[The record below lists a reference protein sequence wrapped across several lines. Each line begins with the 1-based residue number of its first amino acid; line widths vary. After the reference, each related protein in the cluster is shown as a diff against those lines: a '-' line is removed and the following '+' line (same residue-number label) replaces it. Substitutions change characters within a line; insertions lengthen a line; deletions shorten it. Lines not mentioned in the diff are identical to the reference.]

1 MLPAVDVF
9 ARRGAEGTQKS
20 QMAYNKS
27 KLVANAQKLLHQGK
41 VAQAIQEY
49 VQILKHEPK
58 DQATLMTVGD
68 LYVRQGDT
76 SQALEYFE
84 RLAQIYLADGFV
96 TKAIAI
102 YKKIAKLA
110 PEETRPVEKLA
121 ELYVQQGVLSE
132 ARPIYLQ
139 LAELHQRAG
148 RQPQAAALLRKLLE
162 AEPDNLRVLTRVA
175 ELALAMNQPGEAATA
190 FRSAAEQLHNN
201 GNHAEAIKYVDRA
214 LKIDPKDAHVLTIK
228 ARALSATGQNPA
240 AVALLRA
247 LPELETRVDT
257 AELLIEL
264 YLQEEQT
271 KPAIELASK
280 LFARNSAN
288 MGPLRQVA
296 AKVIQGSEPEAAIPL
311 IDLIRAAMIEKGEH
325 EALAHMLTAAGG
337 RLPDKVEIREWLV
350 EVYKHT
356 NDSAHLPGA
365 LAELAAICIT
375 TGDRDRS
382 LQVYEEILERDPNN
396 ETARLEY
403 EKLKGKTAGKA
414 QSKPVEKE
422 PPRLEKEPPRAEPPL
437 SEKEPPA
444 PPKTAAT
451 TQPITEPELDE
462 ETQRFVTQA
471 LTDIDL
477 FASYGLTQKAID
489 LLEVVLQRVPG
500 HAQTLE
506 RLLDHYLGAGD
517 EKRTAELAAQL
528 EQIHTERGNSAAAE
542 RFTDLRRRFENA
554 ARITEEAAPA
564 KAPAARAKTSAKKEP
579 LVREFSVEPEP
590 EEADEPAIIAPVE
603 AAEIPEAEIPEIDI
617 AETPAQPTAQAAV
630 HELDL
635 SEEWAALAT
644 ELDDEA
650 QAAPAAPA
658 ESSDT
663 REPAAPEFA
672 ALDDLTP
679 SLKEALRPAPSRPT
693 PPRGASNADFTLEL
707 ETPQAADRRPKNGP
721 TNAQEFLEAL
731 SSDLDAALPS
741 LKANMGGG
749 KASNSPPDTNE
760 AVESVSQMSS
770 QDSDKQAGPLSE
782 IFDQFR
788 SEVGELG
795 AEDEDL
801 ETHYNLGIAYR
812 EMGLIEEAISEFQKV
827 AKGNKGQ
834 AFRYAMQCCT
844 LLGLAFMEKGQPA
857 IAATWYERALAMP
870 ALDQETILAL
880 RYDLGV
886 AQELAGDMAAARKSF
901 SQVYGMN
908 IDYRDVAERL
918 SSLGNER

>member
-1 MLPAVDVF
+1 
-9 ARRGAEGTQKS
+9 
-20 QMAYNKS
+20 MAYNKS

-41 VAQAIQEY
+41 VSQAIQEY
-49 VQILKHEPK
+49 VQILKNEPK

-68 LYVRQGDT
+68 LFVRQGET
-76 SQALEYFE
+76 FQALEYFE

-162 AEPDNLRVLTRVA
+162 AEPDNLRVLSRVA
-175 ELALAMNQPGEAATA
+175 ELALAMNQPGEAASA

-240 AVALLRA
+240 AVALLKS
-247 LPELETRVDT
+247 LPELENRVDA

-280 LFARNSAN
+280 LFASNSAN
-288 MGPLRQVA
+288 LGPLRQVTV
-296 AKVIQGSEPEAAIPL
+296 KVIQGSEPEAAVPL
-311 IDLIRAAMIEKGEH
+311 IDLIRAAMLEKGEH
-325 EALAHMLTAAGG
+325 EALAHMLTSACG

-356 NDSAHLPGA
+356 NDSAHLPEA

-375 TGDRDRS
+375 VGDRKRA
-382 LQVYEEILERDPNN
+382 LQVYEDILERDPGNQ
-396 ETARLEY
+396 TARLEY
-403 EKLKGKTAGKA
+403 EKLKGKTAGVA
-414 QSKPVEKE
+414 HSKPVEKQ
-422 PPRLEKEPPRAEPPL
+422 PPRAEPVL
-437 SEKEPPA
+437 SGKEPPA
-444 PPKTAAT
+444 PPKSSVAAP
-451 TQPITEPELDE
+451 PIAEPHLDE
-462 ETQRFVTQA
+462 ETERFVAQS

-489 LLEVVLQRVPG
+489 MLEVVLQRVPG

-506 RLLDHYLGAGD
+506 RLLDHYVGAGD
-517 EKRTAELAAQL
+517 ERRTAELAAQL
-528 EQIHTERGNSAAAE
+528 EQIHTERGNLAAAE
-542 RFTDLRRRFENA
+542 RFTDLRRRFEKA
-554 ARITEEAAPA
+554 ARTTEASATN
-564 KAPAARAKTSAKKEP
+564 KTPAKKESP
-579 LVREFSVEPEP
+579 VREFSVEPKP
-590 EEADEPAIIAPVE
+590 EEADQSATTVPVE
-603 AAEIPEAEIPEIDI
+603 AEEIEVVEVDA
-617 AETPAQPTAQAAV
+617 PAQPTAQSAV

-644 ELDDEA
+644 ELDGEGEK
-650 QAAPAAPA
+650 APAAAA
-658 ESSDT
+658 ESVKSSGT
-663 REPAAPEFA
+663 REPAVPEFA
-672 ALDDLTP
+672 ALGDRTASLQKPVKPTP
-679 SLKEALRPAPSRPT
+679 SK
-693 PPRGASNADFTLEL
+693 GASNADFTLEL
-707 ETPQAADRRPKNGP
+707 ETPPFADGQSQSQP
-721 TNAQEFLEAL
+721 TNAQDFLEAL

-741 LKANMGGG
+741 LKEGLGEGHVNNSRPDAN
-749 KASNSPPDTNE
+749 E
-760 AVESVSQMSS
+760 VLESGSTSS
-770 QDSDKQAGPLSE
+770 QTSDKQTSPLSE

-788 SEVGELG
+788 SEVGEIG

-827 AKGNKGQ
+827 AKGSSKGQ

-870 ALDQETILAL
+870 GLDQETILAL

>member
-1 MLPAVDVF
+1 
-9 ARRGAEGTQKS
+9 
-20 QMAYNKS
+20 MAYNKS

-84 RLAQIYLADGFV
+84 RLAQIYLSDGFV

-175 ELALAMNQPGEAATA
+175 ELALAMNQPGEAASA

-240 AVALLRA
+240 AVALLKS

-296 AKVIQGSEPEAAIPL
+296 AKVIQGSAPEAAVPL
-311 IDLIRAAMIEKGEH
+311 IDLIRAAMLEKGEH

-356 NDSAHLPGA
+356 NDSAHLPEA

-375 TGDRDRS
+375 VGDRKRA

-422 PPRLEKEPPRAEPPL
+422 PLRLEKEPPRAEPAF

-444 PPKTAAT
+444 PPKAAAT
-451 TQPITEPELDE
+451 MQPISEPQLDE

-528 EQIHTERGNSAAAE
+528 EQIHTERGNPAAAE
-542 RFTDLRRRFENA
+542 RFTDLRRRFESA
-554 ARITEEAAPA
+554 ARTTAAAPA
-564 KAPAARAKTSAKKEP
+564 KTPAKKEP

-590 EEADEPAIIAPVE
+590 EEADEPAIIAPVK
-603 AAEIPEAEIPEIDI
+603 AAEIPDAEIPEID
-617 AETPAQPTAQAAV
+617 AVEAPAQPTAQAAV

-644 ELDDEA
+644 ELDEEA
-650 QAAPAAPA
+650 EAAPAAA
-658 ESSDT
+658 A
-663 REPAAPEFA
+663 EPAAPEFA

-679 SLKEALRPAPSRPT
+679 SLEEALRPAPSRPAA
-693 PPRGASNADFTLEL
+693 PRGASNADFTLEL
-707 ETPQAADRRPKNGP
+707 ETSQVADRRPKNGP

-741 LKANMGGG
+741 LKANMDAG
-749 KASNSPPDTNE
+749 KAGNSPPDTNE
-760 AVESVSQMSS
+760 AVEPQA
-770 QDSDKQAGPLSE
+770 SDKQAGPLSE

>member
-1 MLPAVDVF
+1 
-9 ARRGAEGTQKS
+9 
-20 QMAYNKS
+20 MAYNKS

-41 VAQAIQEY
+41 VSQAIQEY
-49 VQILKHEPK
+49 VQILKNEPK

-68 LYVRQGDT
+68 LYVRQGET
-76 SQALEYFE
+76 LQALEYFE

-148 RQPQAAALLRKLLE
+148 RQPQAAALLHKLLE

-175 ELALAMNQPGEAATA
+175 DLALAMNQPGEAATA
-190 FRSAAEQLHNN
+190 FRNAAEQLHSQ
-201 GNHAEAIKYVDRA
+201 GNHAEAIKYADRV
-214 LKIDPKDAHVLTIK
+214 LKIDAKDGHVVTVK
-228 ARALSATGQNPA
+228 ARAMSAMGQNSA
-240 AVALLRA
+240 AISLLA
-247 LPELETRVDT
+247 SLPELDQRADA

-264 YLQEEQT
+264 YLHEKHT

-280 LFARNSAN
+280 MFARNSGNFA
-288 MGPLRQVA
+288 PLHQVTT
-296 AKVIQGSEPEAAIPL
+296 KVLEGADPHTALPL
-311 IDLIRAAMIEKGEH
+311 IDLIRSTMLEKGEQ
-325 EALAHMLTAAGG
+325 ATLAHLLSSAAQ
-337 RLPDKVEIREWLV
+337 RLPDKVEPREWLV

-356 NDSAHLPGA
+356 SDSAHLPEA
-365 LAELAAICIT
+365 LAELAAICVT
-375 TGDRDRS
+375 TGDRKRA
-382 LQVYEEILERDPNN
+382 LQVYEEILDRDPNN
-396 ETARLEY
+396 ERARHEY
-403 EKLKGKTAGKA
+403 EKLKGKSAPETPN
-414 QSKPVEKE
+414 KPREKE
-422 PPRLEKEPPRAEPPL
+422 PPVERASTEGPKGPT
-437 SEKEPPA
+437 A
-444 PPKTAAT
+444 PPELL
-451 TQPITEPELDE
+451 EPQLDE

-477 FASYGLTQKAID
+477 FSSYGLTQKAID

-517 EKRTAELAAQL
+517 EERTAELAAQL
-528 EQIHTERGNSAAAE
+528 ERIHTERGNTAAAE
-542 RFTDLRRRFENA
+542 RFADLRQRYAQA
-554 ARITEEAAPA
+554 ARSAPVA
-564 KAPAARAKTSAKKEP
+564 VPTKPAAVPAKKERP
-579 LVREFSVEPEP
+579 AREFSVSFDASEPDLAIAVP
-590 EEADEPAIIAPVE
+590 AEAAPVQRDEPV
-603 AAEIPEAEIPEIDI
+603 
-617 AETPAQPTAQAAV
+617 AQPSSHAAV

-644 ELDDEA
+644 ELDGAPSEKQDA
-650 QAAPAAPA
+650 PAPAAGRKNPA
-658 ESSDT
+658 GT
-663 REPAAPEFA
+663 HGKAAPEFDLGA
-672 ALDDLTP
+672 DEIPATDD
-679 SLKEALRPAPSRPT
+679 SDRPAHPT
-693 PPRGASNADFTLEL
+693 GASSADLALELDTSQLANESPRGQVSTAKD
-707 ETPQAADRRPKNGP
+707 
-721 TNAQEFLEAL
+721 FLEAL

-741 LKANMGGG
+741 LKADHAAAQARDE
-749 KASNSPPDTNE
+749 ASAAKHRVKEDARPPAT
-760 AVESVSQMSS
+760 SS
-770 QDSDKQAGPLSE
+770 SEPPDKQAGPLSE

-827 AKGNKGQ
+827 AKGSSKGQ

-870 ALDQETILAL
+870 GLDQETILAL

>member
-1 MLPAVDVF
+1 VPAVEAF

-20 QMAYNKS
+20 QMAYNKP

-41 VAQAIQEY
+41 VSQAIQEY
-49 VQILKHEPK
+49 VQILKNEPK

-68 LYVRQGDT
+68 LYVRQGET
-76 SQALEYFE
+76 FQALEYFE

-175 ELALAMNQPGEAATA
+175 ELALAMNQPGEAASA

-240 AVALLRA
+240 AVALLKS
-247 LPELETRVDT
+247 LPELETRVDA

-280 LFARNSAN
+280 LFASNSAN
-288 MGPLRQVA
+288 LGPLRQVTV
-296 AKVIQGSEPEAAIPL
+296 KVIQGSEPEAAIPL

-325 EALAHMLTAAGG
+325 EALAHILTSAGG

-350 EVYKHT
+350 EVYKHA
-356 NDSAHLPGA
+356 NDSAHLPEA

-375 TGDRDRS
+375 VGDRKRA
-382 LQVYEEILERDPNN
+382 LQVYEDILERDPGNQ
-396 ETARLEY
+396 TARLEY

-414 QSKPVEKE
+414 HSKPVEKE
-422 PPRLEKEPPRAEPPL
+422 PPRAEPVL

-444 PPKTAAT
+444 PPKPSVAA
-451 TQPITEPELDE
+451 QPISEPHLDE
-462 ETQRFVTQA
+462 ETERFVAQS

-489 LLEVVLQRVPG
+489 MLEVVLQRVPG

-506 RLLDHYLGAGD
+506 RLLDHYVGAGD

-528 EQIHTERGNSAAAE
+528 EQIHTERGNLTAAE
-542 RFTDLRRRFENA
+542 RFTDLRRRFEKA
-554 ARITEEAAPA
+554 ARTTEAAA
-564 KAPAARAKTSAKKEP
+564 STKTPAKKESP
-579 LVREFSVEPEP
+579 VREFSVEPKPEP
-590 EEADEPAIIAPVE
+590 EEADQPAATAPVE
-603 AAEIPEAEIPEIDI
+603 AEEIEVVEVP
-617 AETPAQPTAQAAV
+617 TQPTAQSAV

-644 ELDDEA
+644 ELDGEIEK
-650 QAAPAAPA
+650 APAGAA
-658 ESSDT
+658 ESVNSSGT
-663 REPAAPEFA
+663 REPAVPEFA
-672 ALDDLTP
+672 ALDDRTP
-679 SLKEALRPAPSRPT
+679 SLEKPVKPVPS
-693 PPRGASNADFTLEL
+693 RGASNADFTLEL
-707 ETPQAADRRPKNGP
+707 ETPPVADEQPQSEP
-721 TNAQEFLEAL
+721 TNAQDFLEAL

-741 LKANMGGG
+741 LKEGLGEG
-749 KASNSPPDTNE
+749 HVSNSRPGAHE
-760 AVESVSQMSS
+760 VLESGSTSS
-770 QDSDKQAGPLSE
+770 QNSDKQTSPLSE

-788 SEVGELG
+788 SEVGEIG

-827 AKGNKGQ
+827 AKGSSKGQ

-870 ALDQETILAL
+870 GLDQETILAL

>member
-1 MLPAVDVF
+1 MLPAVESF

-175 ELALAMNQPGEAATA
+175 ELALAMNQPGEAASA

-240 AVALLRA
+240 AVALLKS
-247 LPELETRVDT
+247 LPELETRVDA

-280 LFARNSAN
+280 LFASNSAN
-288 MGPLRQVA
+288 LGPLRQVTV
-296 AKVIQGSEPEAAIPL
+296 KVIQGSEPEAAIPL

-325 EALAHMLTAAGG
+325 EALAHILTSAGG

-350 EVYKHT
+350 EVYKHA
-356 NDSAHLPGA
+356 NDSAHLPEA

-375 TGDRDRS
+375 VGDRKRA
-382 LQVYEEILERDPNN
+382 LQVYEDILERDPGNQ
-396 ETARLEY
+396 TARLEY

-414 QSKPVEKE
+414 HSKPVEKE
-422 PPRLEKEPPRAEPPL
+422 PPRAEPVL

-444 PPKTAAT
+444 PPKPSVAA
-451 TQPITEPELDE
+451 QPISEPHLDE
-462 ETQRFVTQA
+462 ETERFVAQS

-489 LLEVVLQRVPG
+489 MLEVVLQRVPG

-506 RLLDHYLGAGD
+506 RLLDHYVGAGD

-528 EQIHTERGNSAAAE
+528 EQIHTERGNLTAAE
-542 RFTDLRRRFENA
+542 RFTDLRRRFEKA
-554 ARITEEAAPA
+554 ARTTEAAA
-564 KAPAARAKTSAKKEP
+564 STKTPAKKESP
-579 LVREFSVEPEP
+579 VREFSVEPKPEP
-590 EEADEPAIIAPVE
+590 EEADQPAATAPVE
-603 AAEIPEAEIPEIDI
+603 AEEIEVVEVP
-617 AETPAQPTAQAAV
+617 TQPTAQSAV

-644 ELDDEA
+644 ELDGEIEK
-650 QAAPAAPA
+650 APAGAA
-658 ESSDT
+658 ESVNSSGT
-663 REPAAPEFA
+663 REPAVPEFA
-672 ALDDLTP
+672 ALDDRTP
-679 SLKEALRPAPSRPT
+679 SLEKPVKPVPS
-693 PPRGASNADFTLEL
+693 RGASNADFTLEL
-707 ETPQAADRRPKNGP
+707 ETPPVADEQPQSEP
-721 TNAQEFLEAL
+721 TNAQDFLEAL

-741 LKANMGGG
+741 LKEGLGEG
-749 KASNSPPDTNE
+749 HVSNSRPGAHE
-760 AVESVSQMSS
+760 VLESGSTSS
-770 QDSDKQAGPLSE
+770 QNSDKQTSPLSE

-788 SEVGELG
+788 SEVGEIG

-827 AKGNKGQ
+827 AKGSSKGQ

-870 ALDQETILAL
+870 GLDQETILAL

>member
-1 MLPAVDVF
+1 MLPAVEAF

-49 VQILKHEPK
+49 VQILKNEPK

-68 LYVRQGDT
+68 LYVRQGET
-76 SQALEYFE
+76 FQALEYFE

-175 ELALAMNQPGEAATA
+175 ELALAMNQPGEAASA

-240 AVALLRA
+240 AVALLKS
-247 LPELETRVDT
+247 LPELETRVDA

-280 LFARNSAN
+280 LFASNSAN
-288 MGPLRQVA
+288 LGPLRQVTV
-296 AKVIQGSEPEAAIPL
+296 KVIQGSEPEAAIPL
-311 IDLIRAAMIEKGEH
+311 IDLIRAAMLEKGEH
-325 EALAHMLTAAGG
+325 EALAHMLTSAGG

-350 EVYKHT
+350 EVYKHA
-356 NDSAHLPGA
+356 NDSAHLPEA

-375 TGDRDRS
+375 VGDRKRA
-382 LQVYEEILERDPNN
+382 LQVYEDILERDPGNQ
-396 ETARLEY
+396 TARLEY

-414 QSKPVEKE
+414 HSRPV
-422 PPRLEKEPPRAEPPL
+422 EKEPPRAEPVL

-444 PPKTAAT
+444 PPKPPVAA
-451 TQPITEPELDE
+451 QPIAEPHLDE
-462 ETQRFVTQA
+462 ETERFVAQS

-489 LLEVVLQRVPG
+489 MLEVVLQRVPG

-506 RLLDHYLGAGD
+506 RLLDHYVGAGD

-528 EQIHTERGNSAAAE
+528 EQIHTERGNLAAAE
-542 RFTDLRRRFENA
+542 RFTDLRRRFEKA
-554 ARITEEAAPA
+554 ARTTEAAA
-564 KAPAARAKTSAKKEP
+564 TTKTPAKKESP
-579 LVREFSVEPEP
+579 VREFSVEPEP
-590 EEADEPAIIAPVE
+590 EEADQPAATAPVE
-603 AAEIPEAEIPEIDI
+603 AEEIEVVEV
-617 AETPAQPTAQAAV
+617 PAQPTAQSAV

-644 ELDDEA
+644 ELDGEIEK
-650 QAAPAAPA
+650 APAAAA
-658 ESSDT
+658 ESVNSSGT
-663 REPAAPEFA
+663 REPAVPEFA
-672 ALDDLTP
+672 ALGDRTP
-679 SLKEALRPAPSRPT
+679 SLEKPVKPAPS
-693 PPRGASNADFTLEL
+693 RGASNADFTLEL
-707 ETPQAADRRPKNGP
+707 ETPLVADEQPQSEP
-721 TNAQEFLEAL
+721 TNAQDFLEAL

-741 LKANMGGG
+741 LKEGLGDG
-749 KASNSPPDTNE
+749 HVSNSRPGANE
-760 AVESVSQMSS
+760 VSQSGSPSS
-770 QDSDKQAGPLSE
+770 QTSDKQTSPLSE

-788 SEVGELG
+788 SEVGEIG

-801 ETHYNLGIAYR
+801 ETHYNLGVAYR

-827 AKGNKGQ
+827 AKGSSKGQ

-870 ALDQETILAL
+870 GLDQETILAL

>member
-1 MLPAVDVF
+1 MF
-9 ARRGAEGTQKS
+9 AQAGAEGTQKS

-27 KLVANAQKLLHQGK
+27 KLVTNAQKLLHQGK

-49 VQILKHEPK
+49 VQILKQEPR
-58 DQATLMTVGD
+58 DQATLMTIGD

-76 SQALEYFE
+76 FQALEYFE
-84 RLAQIYLADGFV
+84 RLAQLYLADGFV

-175 ELALAMNQPGEAATA
+175 ELAMAMNQPGEAASA
-190 FRSAAEQLHNN
+190 FRSAAEQLHNQ
-201 GNHAEAIKYVDRA
+201 GSHAEAIKYADRVI
-214 LKIDPKDAHVLTIK
+214 KIDAKDTHVVIIK
-228 ARALSATGQNPA
+228 ARALAAMGQNSA
-240 AVALLRA
+240 AVSLLA
-247 LPELETRVDT
+247 SVTELEHHGDA

-264 YLQEEQT
+264 YLQEEKT
-271 KPAIELASK
+271 KPAIDLASK
-280 LFARNSAN
+280 IFARNSGNFAQ
-288 MGPLRQVA
+288 LRQVA
-296 AKVIQGSEPEAAIPL
+296 AKVLEGEQPDAALPL
-311 IDLIRAAMIEKGEH
+311 IDLIRAAMLEKGEQ
-325 EALAHMLTAAGG
+325 EALAHMLTTAAG
-337 RLPDKVEIREWLV
+337 RLPDKVEPREWLV

-356 NDSAHLPGA
+356 SDSVHLPEA
-365 LAELAAICIT
+365 LAALAAIYRT
-375 TGDRDRS
+375 LGDLKRAS
-382 LQVYEEILERDPNN
+382 QIYEEILARDPEN
-396 ETARLEY
+396 ESVRREY
-403 EKLKGKTAGKA
+403 EKLKGKAA
-414 QSKPVEKE
+414 PEPQSKPAERV
-422 PPRLEKEPPRAEPPL
+422 PRAER
-437 SEKEPPA
+437 EPPEERV
-444 PPKTAAT
+444 PPADRVPPTESVPPAAAQKSAA
-451 TQPITEPELDE
+451 QPPAEPPLDE

-477 FASYGLTQKAID
+477 FSSYGLTQKAID
-489 LLEVVLQRVPG
+489 LLEIVLQRVPS

-517 EKRTAELAAQL
+517 EQRTAELAAQL
-528 EQIHTERGNSAAAE
+528 EQIHTERGNAAAAE
-542 RFTDLRRRFENA
+542 RFADLRSRYEQA
-554 ARITEEAAPA
+554 ARTAKPAAPP
-564 KAPAARAKTSAKKEP
+564 APPRKQEAP
-579 LVREFSVEPEP
+579 VREFAVVSDAGENNR
-590 EEADEPAIIAPVE
+590 DESIAPVE
-603 AAEIPEAEIPEIDI
+603 AAEAH
-617 AETPAQPTAQAAV
+617 QADMKTGEEVPLHQAV

-644 ELDDEA
+644 EIDATATENADNLPAAATGPRNSVEAPGESAREFDIPAAEATDFAGVAEMEELLRADRSAASARNASTADYALELDTS
-650 QAAPAAPA
+650 QAAHQESPA
-658 ESSDT
+658 
-663 REPAAPEFA
+663 
-672 ALDDLTP
+672 
-679 SLKEALRPAPSRPT
+679 RPT
-693 PPRGASNADFTLEL
+693 TAKDFF
-707 ETPQAADRRPKNGP
+707 D
-721 TNAQEFLEAL
+721 AL
-731 SSDLDAALPS
+731 SIDLEAALPS
-741 LKANMGGG
+741 LAGNRDAGENESDSNDANESV
-749 KASNSPPDTNE
+749 KSAAVSSSQPPD
-760 AVESVSQMSS
+760 
-770 QDSDKQAGPLSE
+770 KQTGPLTE

-827 AKGNKGQ
+827 AKGSSKGQ

-870 ALDQETILAL
+870 GLDQETILAL

>member
-1 MLPAVDVF
+1 
-9 ARRGAEGTQKS
+9 
-20 QMAYNKS
+20 MAYNKS

-41 VAQAIQEY
+41 VSQAIQEY
-49 VQILKHEPK
+49 VQILKNEPK

-68 LYVRQGDT
+68 LYVRQGET
-76 SQALEYFE
+76 FQALEYFE

-175 ELALAMNQPGEAATA
+175 ELALAMNQPGEATSA

-240 AVALLRA
+240 AVALLKS
-247 LPELETRVDT
+247 LPELETRVDA

-280 LFARNSAN
+280 LFSAN
-288 MGPLRQVA
+288 PANLGPLRQVTV
-296 AKVIQGSEPEAAIPL
+296 KVIQGSEPEAAIPL
-311 IDLIRAAMIEKGEH
+311 IDLIRAAMLEKGEH
-325 EALAHMLTAAGG
+325 EALAHMLTSAGG

-350 EVYKHT
+350 EVYKHA
-356 NDSAHLPGA
+356 NDSAHLPEA

-375 TGDRDRS
+375 VGDRNRA
-382 LQVYEEILERDPNN
+382 LQVYEDILERDPGNQ
-396 ETARLEY
+396 TARLEY

-414 QSKPVEKE
+414 HSKTVEKE
-422 PPRLEKEPPRAEPPL
+422 PPHAEQAPP
-437 SEKEPPA
+437 EKEPPA
-444 PPKTAAT
+444 PPKPSVAA
-451 TQPITEPELDE
+451 QPISEPHLDE
-462 ETQRFVTQA
+462 ETQRFVAQS

-477 FASYGLTQKAID
+477 FSSYGLTQKAID
-489 LLEVVLQRVPG
+489 MLEVVLQRVPG

-506 RLLDHYLGAGD
+506 RLLDLYVGAGD

-528 EQIHTERGNSAAAE
+528 EQIHTERGNVTAAE
-542 RFTDLRRRFENA
+542 RFTDLRRRFEKA
-554 ARITEEAAPA
+554 ARTTEAAATTKP
-564 KAPAARAKTSAKKEP
+564 PAKKEP
-579 LVREFSVEPEP
+579 PVREFSVEPKP
-590 EEADEPAIIAPVE
+590 EEADQSATTAPVE
-603 AAEIPEAEIPEIDI
+603 VEEIEVVEV
-617 AETPAQPTAQAAV
+617 PAQPTAQSAV

-644 ELDDEA
+644 ELDAEPEKA
-650 QAAPAAPA
+650 SAPAAESVNSLGTRKPA
-658 ESSDT
+658 V
-663 REPAAPEFA
+663 PEFA
-672 ALDDLTP
+672 ALGDRTP
-679 SLKEALRPAPSRPT
+679 SLEKPVKPVPS
-693 PPRGASNADFTLEL
+693 RGASNADFTLEL
-707 ETPQAADRRPKNGP
+707 ETPPVADEQPQSEP
-721 TNAQEFLEAL
+721 TNARDFLEAL

-741 LKANMGGG
+741 LKEGLGEVHVNTSRPDAN
-749 KASNSPPDTNE
+749 E
-760 AVESVSQMSS
+760 VLESGLMSS
-770 QDSDKQAGPLSE
+770 QTSDKQTSPLSE

-788 SEVGELG
+788 SEVGEIG

-827 AKGNKGQ
+827 AKGSSKGQ

-870 ALDQETILAL
+870 GLDQETILAL

>member
-1 MLPAVDVF
+1 M
-9 ARRGAEGTQKS
+9 RRGAEGTQKS

-41 VAQAIQEY
+41 VAQAVQEY

-84 RLAQIYLADGFV
+84 RLAQIYLSDGFV

-214 LKIDPKDAHVLTIK
+214 LKIGPKDAHVLTIK

-240 AVALLRA
+240 AVALLKA
-247 LPELETRVDT
+247 LPELETRVDA

-288 MGPLRQVA
+288 MGPLRQVT

-311 IDLIRAAMIEKGEH
+311 IDLIRAAMLEKSEH

-356 NDSAHLPGA
+356 KDSAHLPEA

-375 TGDRDRS
+375 VGDRKRA

-422 PPRLEKEPPRAEPPL
+422 PPRLEKEPP
-437 SEKEPPA
+437 A
-444 PPKTAAT
+444 PPKAAAT
-451 TQPITEPELDE
+451 TQPISEPQLDE

-506 RLLDHYLGAGD
+506 RLLDHYVGAGD
-517 EKRTAELAAQL
+517 DRRTAELAAQL

-542 RFTDLRRRFENA
+542 RFTDLRRRFESA
-554 ARITEEAAPA
+554 ARTTEAAAPA
-564 KAPAARAKTSAKKEP
+564 KARATAAKTPAKKEP

-603 AAEIPEAEIPEIDI
+603 AAEIPEAEIPEIDVGE
-617 AETPAQPTAQAAV
+617 APAQPTAQAAV

-644 ELDDEA
+644 ELDEEA
-650 QAAPAAPA
+650 EAAPAAAA
-658 ESSDT
+658 ESADSSET
-663 REPAAPEFA
+663 REPLAPESA

-679 SLKEALRPAPSRPT
+679 SLEEALRPAPSRPA
-693 PPRGASNADFTLEL
+693 PPKGASKADFTLEL
-707 ETPQAADRRPKNGP
+707 ETSQVADERPRNGP

-741 LKANMGGG
+741 LKANMGDG
-749 KASNSPPDTNE
+749 KARNSPPDTNE
-760 AVESVSQMSS
+760 AVEPQP
-770 QDSDKQAGPLSE
+770 SDKQAGPLSE